1 MTQKCIYS
9 ILVLLMQCT
18 LWVNA
23 QEQNTAPAGEAYETE
38 IAGPDEKL
46 IKEME
51 TKMQDYISEMN
62 DLVIA
67 ISVYPPDSLQELQ
80 RDYKILDTKWN
91 TYYQAQQMDIA
102 TSDELLD
109 LVAQYQLLSQSASE
123 SLSKV
128 NTTVDAQNTF
138 QQALDFIT
146 SQHPVYDKMYKEA
159 MTLQMVAKLGPKL
172 EKLKT
177 QEQVM
182 FSDIEA
188 NYQKARQ
195 AASIDPSLEKDM
207 KDLDECYYDL
217 KNVSMAIQAAVYKP
231 FIQRIKDKLLI
242 AAAMAI
248 LLMFLTM
255 VTSKIQALKK
265 ARDMAKKFKSQFQN
279 DQQYPTI

>member
-1 MTQKCIYS
+1 
-9 ILVLLMQCT
+9 

-23 QEQNTAPAGEAYETE
+23 QEQNTTSAEVANATE
-38 IAGPDEKL
+38 IAGPDEQL
-46 IKEME
+46 IKEIE
-51 TKMQDYISEMN
+51 IKMQDYIADMN

-67 ISVYPPDSLQELQ
+67 ISVYPPDSLLVLQ
-80 RDYKILDTKWN
+80 RDYKVLETKWN

-128 NTTVDAQNTF
+128 NTTVGAQKTF
-138 QQALDFIT
+138 QEARDFIF
-146 SQHPVYDKMYKEA
+146 SQHPVYDKMYKDA
-159 MTLQMVAKLGPKL
+159 MALQMVPKLGPTL

-177 QEQVM
+177 QEQVI

-195 AASIDPSLEKDM
+195 AASVDPSLEKDM
-207 KDLDECYYDL
+207 KDIDECYYEL
-217 KNVSMAIQAAVYKP
+217 KNASIAIQSAVYKP

-248 LLMFLTM
+248 LLMFVTM

-279 DQQYPTI
+279 DQEYPTI

>member
-9 ILVLLMQCT
+9 ILVLLIQCS

-46 IKEME
+46 LKEME
-51 TKMQDYISEMN
+51 AKIHDYISEMN

-67 ISVYPPDSLQELQ
+67 ISVYPPDSLQALQ
-80 RDYKILDTKWN
+80 RDYKVLDTKWN

-109 LVAQYQLLSQSASE
+109 LVAQYQLLSQSVSE
-123 SLSKV
+123 SLGKV
-128 NTTVDAQNTF
+128 NTTVDAQKTF
-138 QQALDFIT
+138 QKAQDFIT
-146 SQHPVYDKMYKEA
+146 SQHAVYDKMYKEA
-159 MTLQMVAKLGPKL
+159 MTLQMAAKLGPKL

-177 QEQVM
+177 QEQVI
-182 FSDIEA
+182 FADIEA
-188 NYQKARQ
+188 NYQKARE
-195 AASIDPSLEKDM
+195 AASIDPALENDM

-217 KNVSMAIQAAVYKP
+217 KNASTAIQAAAYKP
-231 FIQRIKDKLLI
+231 LIQRIKDKLLI

-248 LLMFLTM
+248 ILMFVSM
-255 VTSKIQALKK
+255 VVSKIQALRK
-265 ARDMAKKFKSQFQN
+265 AREMAKKFKTQFQN
-279 DQQYPTI
+279 DQEYPTI